1 MVLIMVGM
9 LHMVMIKGGY
19 VIYGDDTG
27 GYVAYGD
34 DTGG

>member
-9 LHMVMIKGGY
+9 LHMVMIKRRY